1 MPRRREFDCEHENEA
16 EVLISEMDNKAED
29 QVTDE
34 KYSFNILT
42 LYNQRIKERKK
53 RRDFLIDWDKLNL
66 EEEIK
71 R

>member
-53 RRDFLIDWDKLNL
+53 RRDFLID
-66 EEEIK
+66 
-71 R
+71 